1 MGCGALGGQQ
11 AVAGEAKTARVAE
24 LGESYIDSDFP
35 RCRPATADR
44 YHIRRVHLNRPI
56 YHARWISIRRR
67 LIVFLLAC
75 GGGGGGAPVAV
86 TDSAP
91 AAAAACT
98 GESPRGNGGLKPLP
112 PPLSLPLR
120 LTLPSPITSAFVSSI
135 LAGVSPRLRSL
146 RTVRR
151 LSLYLVARCCL
162 KQMAIYTP
170 TLQGGLT
177 QGMALWKYSRSQAV
191 GYHVKTRL
199 VGLPPKMNIKSLR
212 TCFASSGKQLCG
224 RRPARDNILKL
235 KLDEPSRQKLYS
247 ILWDSRS
254 IGHKV
259 GATGT
264 GLFLSFAVPAKAN
277 AEGPVDNNTD
287 SPQTTESSTSYAHGK
302 KVCTDYSVTGIPG
315 DGRCLFRSVAHGA
328 CIRSG
333 KRPDDDL
340 QRKMADDLR
349 AMILN
354 VALEAT
360 QPFLVAD
367 EFIKRR
373 AETEW
378 FVEGDFDAYVSR
390 IRKPHV
396 WGGEPELLMASH
408 VLRMPITVYM
418 HDKEAGGLIAIAEYG
433 QEYGKEDP
441 IQVLFHGFGHYD
453 ALQIPGKGGP
463 RSRL

>member
-1 MGCGALGGQQ
+1 
-11 AVAGEAKTARVAE
+11 
-24 LGESYIDSDFP
+24 
-35 RCRPATADR
+35 
-44 YHIRRVHLNRPI
+44 
-56 YHARWISIRRR
+56 
-67 LIVFLLAC
+67 
-75 GGGGGGAPVAV
+75 
-86 TDSAP
+86 
-91 AAAAACT
+91 
-98 GESPRGNGGLKPLP
+98 
-112 PPLSLPLR
+112 
-120 LTLPSPITSAFVSSI
+120 
-135 LAGVSPRLRSL
+135 
-146 RTVRR
+146 
-151 LSLYLVARCCL
+151 
-162 KQMAIYTP
+162 MAIYTP
-170 TLQGGLT
+170 TVCLQRCTYSLYSQSCQLQGGLT

-191 GYHVKTRL
+191 GYHVKIRL

-349 AMILN
+349 AM
-354 VALEAT
+354 
-360 QPFLVAD
+360 VAD

>member
-1 MGCGALGGQQ
+1 M
-11 AVAGEAKTARVAE
+11 T
-24 LGESYIDSDFP
+24 
-35 RCRPATADR
+35 
-44 YHIRRVHLNRPI
+44 
-56 YHARWISIRRR
+56 
-67 LIVFLLAC
+67 
-75 GGGGGGAPVAV
+75 
-86 TDSAP
+86 
-91 AAAAACT
+91 
-98 GESPRGNGGLKPLP
+98 
-112 PPLSLPLR
+112 
-120 LTLPSPITSAFVSSI
+120 
-135 LAGVSPRLRSL
+135 
-146 RTVRR
+146 
-151 LSLYLVARCCL
+151 
-162 KQMAIYTP
+162 
-170 TLQGGLT
+170 
-177 QGMALWKYSRSQAV
+177 LWKYSRSQAV

-199 VGLPPKMNIKSLR
+199 VGLPPKMNIKSPR

-224 RRPARDNILKL
+224 RQPARDNILKL

-264 GLFLSFAVPAKAN
+264 GLFLSFAVPPKAN

-302 KVCTDYSVTGIPG
+302 KAF
-315 DGRCLFRSVAHGA
+315 LEMEGA
-328 CIRSG
+328 CS
-333 KRPDDDL
+333 DL
-340 QRKMADDLR
+340 WLMVHVLGQ
-349 AMILN
+349 ILN

-418 HDKEAGGLIAIAEYG
+418 YDKETGGLIAIAEYG

-441 IQVLFHGFGHYD
+441 IQERSWLRWVHVFELAG
-453 ALQIPGKGGP
+453 PG
-463 RSRL
+463 R

>member
-1 MGCGALGGQQ
+1 MGCGALRGQQ

-24 LGESYIDSDFP
+24 LGESYIDYDFP
-35 RCRPATADR
+35 PCRPATADR

-75 GGGGGGAPVAV
+75 GGGGGGGAPVAV

-98 GESPRGNGGLKPLP
+98 GESPRGNGG
-112 PPLSLPLR
+112 
-120 LTLPSPITSAFVSSI
+120 
-135 LAGVSPRLRSL
+135 VSPRLRSL

-151 LSLYLVARCCL
+151 LSLYSVARCCL

-191 GYHVKTRL
+191 GYHVKIRL

-349 AMILN
+349 AM
-354 VALEAT
+354 
-360 QPFLVAD
+360 VAD

>member
-98 GESPRGNGGLKPLP
+98 GESPRGNG
-112 PPLSLPLR
+112 
-120 LTLPSPITSAFVSSI
+120 
-135 LAGVSPRLRSL
+135 GVSPRLRSL

-349 AMILN
+349 AM
-354 VALEAT
+354 
-360 QPFLVAD
+360 VAD

>member
-1 MGCGALGGQQ
+1 
-11 AVAGEAKTARVAE
+11 
-24 LGESYIDSDFP
+24 
-35 RCRPATADR
+35 
-44 YHIRRVHLNRPI
+44 
-56 YHARWISIRRR
+56 
-67 LIVFLLAC
+67 
-75 GGGGGGAPVAV
+75 
-86 TDSAP
+86 
-91 AAAAACT
+91 
-98 GESPRGNGGLKPLP
+98 
-112 PPLSLPLR
+112 
-120 LTLPSPITSAFVSSI
+120 
-135 LAGVSPRLRSL
+135 
-146 RTVRR
+146 
-151 LSLYLVARCCL
+151 
-162 KQMAIYTP
+162 
-170 TLQGGLT
+170 
-177 QGMALWKYSRSQAV
+177 MALWKYSRSQAV
-191 GYHVKTRL
+191 SYHVKTRL
-199 VGLPPKMNIKSLR
+199 VGLLPKMNMKSPQ
-212 TCFASSGKQLCG
+212 TCFASSGKWLCG
-224 RRPARDNILKL
+224 RRPVRDNILKL

-254 IGHKV
+254 IGQKV

-302 KVCTDYSVTGIPG
+302 KVCADYSVTGETGSCIVWSLVF
-315 DGRCLFRSVAHGA
+315 DSHGNPQA
-328 CIRSG
+328 FLEMEG
-333 KRPDDDL
+333 KPAPDEDL

-349 AMILN
+349 AM
-354 VALEAT
+354 
-360 QPFLVAD
+360 VAD

-418 HDKEAGGLIAIAEYG
+418 YDKEAGGLIPIAEYG

-453 ALQIPGKGGP
+453 ALQIPGNGGP

>member
-1 MGCGALGGQQ
+1 MGCGALRGKQ

-24 LGESYIDSDFP
+24 LGESYIDYDFP
-35 RCRPATADR
+35 PCRPATAVMEKRDDKGR
-44 YHIRRVHLNRPI
+44 
-56 YHARWISIRRR
+56 
-67 LIVFLLAC
+67 
-75 GGGGGGAPVAV
+75 
-86 TDSAP
+86 
-91 AAAAACT
+91 
-98 GESPRGNGGLKPLP
+98 
-112 PPLSLPLR
+112 
-120 LTLPSPITSAFVSSI
+120 
-135 LAGVSPRLRSL
+135 
-146 RTVRR
+146 
-151 LSLYLVARCCL
+151 SLYLVARCCL

-170 TLQGGLT
+170 TVCLQRCTYSLYSQSCQLQGGLT

-191 GYHVKTRL
+191 GYHVKIRL

-287 SPQTTESSTSYAHGK
+287 SPQTTELSTSYAHGK

-349 AMILN
+349 AM
-354 VALEAT
+354 
-360 QPFLVAD
+360 VAD

>member
-1 MGCGALGGQQ
+1 MGCGALRGQQ

-24 LGESYIDSDFP
+24 FGESYIDYDFP
-35 RCRPATADR
+35 PCRPATADR

-75 GGGGGGAPVAV
+75 GGGGGGGAPVAV

-191 GYHVKTRL
+191 GYHVKIRL

-224 RRPARDNILKL
+224 RRPARDSILKL

-349 AMILN
+349 AM
-354 VALEAT
+354 
-360 QPFLVAD
+360 VAD